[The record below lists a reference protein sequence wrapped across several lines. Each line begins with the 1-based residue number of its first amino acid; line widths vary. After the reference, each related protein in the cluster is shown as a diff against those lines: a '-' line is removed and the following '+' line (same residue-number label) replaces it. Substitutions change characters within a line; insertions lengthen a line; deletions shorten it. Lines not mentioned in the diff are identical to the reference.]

1 MLLHRSIRLSQ
12 AIRIPAYSLLLLC
25 FNGPALAGTW
35 DWGADGSIN
44 SVYNSNPTLRKDD
57 DPRKQSTFRVL
68 AVYKMDIEQKSP
80 GSRFRFRP
88 RVTRDYYPDEQFKA
102 LESTDFFLPGSATL
116 IRPTTNWNLAF
127 NASRQ
132 NVLSNETTIAE
143 GEGTPGSF
151 RADDIQY
158 IFSLAPNVIWF
169 MTPRDQLT
177 LNASAVI
184 VDFDLDYTGR
194 SDYESY
200 SLNTSYRRSVNE
212 RQQLGLTAFV
222 TQIESEGINCRINYN
237 ADNPTPPV
245 KDPCTIIANPSI
257 VNAVNE
263 NETDSNG
270 FTVDYRY
277 NWSETVSLVARI
289 GLQSSDSVLTVND
302 ADGNSIEGEIILL
315 PDGTRIPGPE
325 VEEIL
330 STFESTT
337 YDISFDR
344 KMERYEFTLGA
355 QRRVRPSQLG
365 TPQDRYQLNLDGKYS
380 WTERLLFRYNLIAW
394 EQQSIFLSGVDNDE
408 LERKTRFFSGNFRL
422 SWSFHRDWAVNGG
435 YRYRYRDRDEGV
447 NSPNTVT
454 STSNE
459 FAIGFNYRFRKLK
472 R

>member
-25 FNGPALAGTW
+25 FNGPALAGAW
-35 DWGADGSIN
+35 DWGADASIN
-44 SVYNSNPTLRKDD
+44 SNYNDNPTLRADD
-57 DPRKQSTFRVL
+57 DPRKQSTFRFL
-68 AVYKMDIEQKSP
+68 ATYKMDIEQKSAS
-80 GSRFRFRP
+80 SRFRFTP

-102 LESTDFFLPGSATL
+102 LESTDFFLPGSASL
-116 IRPTTNWNLAF
+116 IRPTTSWNLGF

-143 GEGTPGSF
+143 DGSTLSSF

-158 IFSLAPNVIWF
+158 IFSLAPNVTWS

-177 LNASAVI
+177 LSASAAI

-194 SDYESY
+194 SDYEVY
-200 SLNTSYRRSVNE
+200 SLNTSYRRSVTE
-212 RQQLGLTAFV
+212 RQQLGFTGFV
-222 TQIESEGINCRINYN
+222 SRNESEGTNCRVNNN
-237 ADNPTPPV
+237 AANPTPPV
-245 KDPCTIIANPSI
+245 TEPCTIFDTPSR
-257 VNAVNE
+257 VNAVNQ

-277 NWSETVSLVARI
+277 SWSETVSLVARI

-302 ADGNSIEGEIILL
+302 ADGNSIVGEIILL
-315 PDGTRIPGPE
+315 PDGRISGTE

-337 YDISFDR
+337 YDISLDR

-355 QRRVRPSQLG
+355 QRRVRPSSLG
-365 TPQDRYQLNLDGKYS
+365 TPQDRYQLVLDGKYR
-380 WTERLLFRYNLIAW
+380 WTEKLTFIYNLIAW
-394 EQQSIFLSGVDNDE
+394 EQQSIFLSGVDNNE

-422 SWSFHRDWAVNGG
+422 NWSFHRDWSVNGG
-435 YRYRYRDRDEGV
+435 YRYRYRDRDAGV
-447 NSPNTVT
+447 NSLNTVT

-459 FAIGFNYRFRKLK
+459 FRIGFNYTFRNLK

>member
-25 FNGPALAGTW
+25 INGPALAGAW
-35 DWGADGSIN
+35 DWGADASIN
-44 SVYNSNPTLRKDD
+44 SNYNSNPTLRPDD
-57 DPRKQSTFRVL
+57 DPRKQSTFRFI
-68 AVYKMDIEQKSP
+68 ATYKMDIEQKSA
-80 GSRFRFRP
+80 SSKFRFRP
-88 RVTRDYYPDEQFKA
+88 RVTRDYYPDRQFSD
-102 LESTDFFLPGSATL
+102 LDSTDFFLPGSASL
-116 IRPTTNWNLAF
+116 IRPTTRWNLAF

-158 IFSLAPNVIWF
+158 IFSLAPNVTWS

-177 LNASAVI
+177 VSATAVI

-194 SDYESY
+194 SDFDIY
-200 SLNTSYRRSVNE
+200 SLNTSYRRSVTE

-222 TQIESEGINCRINYN
+222 TRIESEGINCRVNSN

-245 KDPCTIIANPSI
+245 TEPCTIFDNPSR
-257 VNAVNE
+257 VNAVNQ

-277 NWSETVSLVARI
+277 SWSETVSLVARI

-302 ADGNSIEGEIILL
+302 ADGNSIVGEIILL
-315 PDGTRIPGPE
+315 PDGRISGTE

-337 YDISFDR
+337 YNISLDR

-355 QRRVRPSQLG
+355 NRRVTPSQLG
-365 TPQDRYQLNLDGKYS
+365 TPQDRYQLTLDGKYK
-380 WTERLLFRYNLIAW
+380 WTEKLTFIYRLVAW

-435 YRYRYRDRDEGV
+435 YIYRYRDRDAGI
-447 NSPNTVT
+447 NSLNTVT
-454 STSNE
+454 STSN
-459 FAIGFNYRFRKLK
+459 ALSIGFNYKFRSLK